1 MTLDDIQAMIANSE
15 SRSIEYKQS
24 MAELEKLGKA
34 ICGFLNNQGG
44 VGFIGITDKRKII
57 GIEVTESTKNK
68 LSTFSNHFDPWPE
81 LDIHYVP
88 IKGSD
93 KQVVVIKASPRKD
106 KLPFLYRGT
115 PYLRNEAQIKQ
126 MPVEIYKQRLLK
138 SSGFSS
144 LWEAI
149 PAKSKYTID
158 MLDSDA
164 ILSTMKIALAEKRIP
179 ASLYTEDV
187 KEALISLDMI
197 DDDGA
202 LNNAAII
209 TFAKPMPS
217 DYTQCFIRM
226 GRFIDES
233 MDHILDTRQI
243 RGNALE
249 LLEEAENF
257 VQKHLPIASRYAPNK
272 MERIDEPALPFQAVR
287 EAIVNALIHRDY
299 SDPAG
304 DIALFIFNT
313 HFEIHNIGHLYADMT
328 IPKLKK
334 RHTSRQRNPKIAHVF
349 WIRKLIERHGS
360 GTLRMIELCE
370 QQGLEPPEFSEAG
383 DGFLVKLYF
392 KEPIGPHK
400 EIIHDKTDQYR
411 FSDREKELLDI
422 LAMHGQSTFKDIME
436 RMKKPP
442 SIRTV
447 RNELSNLRDQGLV
460 ASKGRGRGAVWFIIE
475 KKQDK

>member
-1 MTLDDIQAMIANSE
+1 MP
-15 SRSIEYKQS
+15 IE
-24 MAELEKLGKA
+24 
-34 ICGFLNNQGG
+34 
-44 VGFIGITDKRKII
+44 
-57 GIEVTESTKNK
+57 
-68 LSTFSNHFDPWPE
+68 
-81 LDIHYVP
+81 
-88 IKGSD
+88 GSD
-93 KQVVVIKASPRKD
+93 KQVITIKATPRKD

-149 PAKSKYTID
+149 PAQSKYTID

-164 ILSTMKIALAEKRIP
+164 ILSTMKLALAENRIP
-179 ASLYTEDV
+179 ANLYTEDV

-209 TFAKPMPS
+209 AFAKPMRS

-226 GRFIDES
+226 GRFTDES
-233 MDHILDTRQI
+233 MNHILDTRQI

-257 VQKHLPIASRYAPNK
+257 VQKHLPIASRYEPNK
-272 MERIDEPALPFQAVR
+272 MERVDEPALPFQAIR

-299 SDPAG
+299 SNPAG

-334 RHTSRQRNPKIAHVF
+334 RHTSRQRNPRIAHVF
-349 WIRKLIERHGS
+349 WTRKLIERHGS

-383 DGFLVKLYF
+383 DGFMVKFYF
-392 KEPIGPHK
+392 KEPIGPHRAIVH
-400 EIIHDKTDQYR
+400 ERVGQYH

-422 LAMHGQSTFKDIME
+422 LSLQGKSTLKDIMI
-436 RMKKPP
+436 KLKNPP
-442 SIRTV
+442 TDRTIRTV
-447 RNELSNLRDQGLV
+447 LSSLRN
-460 ASKGRGRGAVWFIIE
+460 KGYISSEGYGRGASWFLLNNE
-475 KKQDK
+475 ENK